1 MRSVGIVVAI
11 VTALVAVG
19 FTGCGGGDDSSSTT
33 TAAISKDDFV
43 EFGNKICAEGNKTFD
58 AAAKSTFS
66 GGKPTE
72 AEMTKFVDE
81 TAVPTI
87 QGEID
92 GIRAIG
98 APEGDED
105 QVNAILDAAQQ
116 ASTISADPTAFG
128 RRQRGPVR
136 RGQQASQRR
145 PGSPNAPAAEK
156 RNASDAGPETV
167 RSWTGSLDR
176 WR

>member
-58 AAAKSTFS
+58 AAAKSAFS

-105 QVNAILDAAQQ
+105 QVNAILDAAQKGVD
-116 ASTISADPTAFG
+116 TISADPTAFG
-128 RRQRGPVR
+128 
-136 RGQQASQRR
+136 
-145 PGSPNAPAAEK
+145 PGNADPFAEANK
-156 RNASDAGPETV
+156 LASDYGLTECAG
-167 RSWTGSLDR
+167 G
-176 WR
+176 

>member
-19 FTGCGGGDDSSSTT
+19 FTGCGGDDDSSSTT

-92 GIRAIG
+92 GIRALG

-116 ASTISADPTAFG
+116 GVDTISADPTAFG
-128 RRQRGPVR
+128 SG
-136 RGQQASQRR
+136 
-145 PGSPNAPAAEK
+145 NADPFAEANK
-156 RNASDAGPETV
+156 LASDYGLTECAG
-167 RSWTGSLDR
+167 G
-176 WR
+176 